1 MAVDTRLKRQSA
13 TSLLVPSM
21 TPGAYPDTAGVVVAE
36 RVAVTWCYSGI
47 DPTGVACPASCAT
60 CCYEIRVWIY
70 YLSGECPAK
79 YGCSNY
85 NGSWILTQTG
95 DAGTDCEW
103 VYTNTVDGWTITID
117 CDGDYWW
124 LTIEHDGNIAA
135 RWRRSLAVDPDC
147 PPVTTSNWNYVDGDC
162 TGNAWAYT
170 DCYGWDRPVYPPEWY
185 PEMLLGVLRMRLKW
199 G

>member
-47 DPTGVACPASCAT
+47 DPTGVACPADCKS

-70 YLSGECPAK
+70 YLTGSCDK
-79 YGCSNY
+79 YSCAIY
-85 NGSWILTQTG
+85 NGIWILTQTG
-95 DAGTDCEW
+95 DALTDCEW
-103 VYTNTVDGWTITID
+103 VYTDPEYGFTITID
-117 CDGDYWW
+117 CEGDYWY
-124 LTIEHDGNIAA
+124 LTIEHDGETAG
-135 RWRRSLAVDPDC
+135 RWRRALEFDPDC
-147 PPVTTSNWNYVDGDC
+147 PPINSSNWNWVEGDC

-170 DCYGWDRPVYPPEWY
+170 DCIGWDRPVVPPEWY
-185 PEMLLGVLRMRLKW
+185 PVGLRHGVYRMRLKW
-199 G
+199 A